1 MRSSVK
7 EKVIFQMT
15 GGCCILFAS
24 QFYKPPLLPQG
35 HQTNHKVMP
44 QAVQQQR
51 QQREEAELTARLEVM
66 ELWQQGRCL
75 EGSTSVVAFSALES
89 YKARMRSMLAEG

>member
-1 MRSSVK
+1 MHNSVK
-7 EKVIFQMT
+7 ERVIFQMT

-24 QFYKPPLLPQG
+24 QFYIPPLLLRG
-35 HQTNHKVMP
+35 HQTDHKVMP

-51 QQREEAELTARLEVM
+51 RHREDAEVTGRLGAM

-75 EGSTSVVAFSALES
+75 GGSTSVVAFSALES
-89 YKARMRSMLAEG
+89 